1 LRGLGEENSRACKDK
16 SQNAR
21 SRDYIGLRRR
31 CNVANTKQGAYH
43 SAFADAARDLVTT
56 DFADWSLLNDAACLI
71 ACGS

>member
-1 LRGLGEENSRACKDK
+1 
-16 SQNAR
+16 
-21 SRDYIGLRRR
+21 
-31 CNVANTKQGAYH
+31 VANTKQGAYH